1 MNYFNLLF
9 VAAVLLFLSPATNA
23 QTLNWGSIQNE
34 QKHILTAHTGIEHSI
49 VWGVGYSRKLN
60 VGKFPVVAGASYSF
74 ASGKNLFDDSKL
86 KLGGQINLWQWKA
99 FQVSARLQ
107 GIARTTK
114 NDFVRITGFGSDAAL
129 TAGVY
134 KPKWFVAGE
143 FGFDK
148 SIVIHLKHGQAY
160 KDNYAAV
167 VDGWYEPDAGGNIY
181 FGIQTGRSFSRSDI
195 TVKAGRMLTEQF
207 KPMHALPLYF
217 ELGYNIKL

>member
-1 MNYFNLLF
+1 MKFRNLIF
-9 VAAVLLFLSPATNA
+9 AAAILLASPAVNA
-23 QTLNWGSIQNE
+23 QTLNWAGIENE
-34 QKHILTAHTGIEHSI
+34 QKHILTAHTGIEHGI
-49 VWGVGYSRKLN
+49 IWGVGYGRKLN
-60 VGKFPVVAGASYSF
+60 AGKFPIVLGAGYSF

-86 KLGGQINLWQWKA
+86 KLGGQINIWQWKA

-114 NDFVRITGFGSDAAL
+114 NDFVRITGFGSDGAL

-143 FGFDK
+143 MGYDK

-160 KDNYAAV
+160 KDNYAQV
-167 VDGWYEPDAGGNIY
+167 VDGWYQPDAGGNIY
-181 FGIQTGRSFSRSDI
+181 FGLTAGRSFGRSDI

-217 ELGYNIKL
+217 EIGYNLKF